1 MKLLKKINKGFILTV
16 IVLILLS
23 IYLSNQEKAKETDK
37 KEISQKCEQYI
48 DFTNKYAVLPEDMQA
63 LTKEIS
69 NTELEKYKN
78 EIKQELKKQMI
89 ENEQAVDLQYQ
100 ILTSILENNI
110 KKDSIVTQVSRRM
123 IDKPQYVF
131 DCDQVQVTFQSRI
144 SIEEKYLENDND
156 TEEDAKTRNTTYMTQ
171 NDQINLQKVDGEWKI
186 VYSNLQFYSNK
197 EYYTETISL

>member
-1 MKLLKKINKGFILTV
+1 
-16 IVLILLS
+16 
-23 IYLSNQEKAKETDK
+23 
-37 KEISQKCEQYI
+37 
-48 DFTNKYAVLPEDMQA
+48 
-63 LTKEIS
+63 
-69 NTELEKYKN
+69 
-78 EIKQELKKQMI
+78 MI

-110 KKDSIVTQVSRRM
+110 KKDSIVTQISRRM

-131 DCDQVQVTFQSRI
+131 DGDQVQVTFQSRI
-144 SIEEKYLENDND
+144 SITEKYLENDND

>member
-23 IYLSNQEKAKETDK
+23 IYLINQEKAKETEK

-48 DFTNKYAVLPEDMQA
+48 DFTNKYAVLPEDMQV
-63 LTKEIS
+63 LKQEIS

-110 KKDSIVTQVSRRM
+110 KKDSIVTQISRRM

-131 DCDQVQVTFQSRI
+131 DGDQVQVIFQSRI
-144 SIEEKYLENDND
+144 SITEKYLENDND

-186 VYSNLQFYSNK
+186 VYSNLQFHSNK
-197 EYYTETISL
+197 EYYTENISL

>member
-23 IYLSNQEKAKETDK
+23 IYLINQEKAKETDK

-110 KKDSIVTQVSRRM
+110 KKDSIVTQISRRM

-131 DCDQVQVTFQSRI
+131 DGDQVQVTFQSRI

>member
-131 DCDQVQVTFQSRI
+131 DGDQVQVTFQSRI

>member
-110 KKDSIVTQVSRRM
+110 KKDSIVTQISRR
-123 IDKPQYVF
+123 K
-131 DCDQVQVTFQSRI
+131 
-144 SIEEKYLENDND
+144 
-156 TEEDAKTRNTTYMTQ
+156 KT
-171 NDQINLQKVDGEWKI
+171 V
-186 VYSNLQFYSNK
+186 
-197 EYYTETISL
+197 

>member
-48 DFTNKYAVLPEDMQA
+48 DFTNKYAVLPEDMQV
-63 LTKEIS
+63 LKQEIS

-110 KKDSIVTQVSRRM
+110 KKDSIVTQISRRM

-131 DCDQVQVTFQSRI
+131 DGDQVQVTFQSRI
-144 SIEEKYLENDND
+144 SITEKYLENDND

>member
-23 IYLSNQEKAKETDK
+23 IYLINQEKAKETDK

-48 DFTNKYAVLPEDMQA
+48 DFTNKYAALPEDMQV
-63 LTKEIS
+63 LKQEIS

-110 KKDSIVTQVSRRM
+110 KKDSIVTQISRRM

-131 DCDQVQVTFQSRI
+131 DGDQVQVTFQSRI